1 MAVYVQYQPA
11 VFLYTGLLY
20 NDGMI
25 IKVRKWLYYKK
36 KAMWRRSRILFP
48 SPAEVRF
55 VEIMGGRVLTIKRI
69 KRKPNGF
76 YLTFFVS
83 MGRTLR
89 REMVEREVQ
98 VGAYYVDF
106 GFITGAGQQAIE
118 IDGQDFHMDVVK
130 EQERDEYLA
139 RYGWRVLHIQAVDLY
154 RNPENVK
161 RRVVDFLAN

>member
-1 MAVYVQYQPA
+1 MQ
-11 VFLYTGLLY
+11 
-20 NDGMI
+20 
-25 IKVRKWLYYKK
+25 
-36 KAMWRRSRILFP
+36 
-48 SPAEVRF
+48 
-55 VEIMGGRVLTIKRI
+55 IMGGRVLTIDRI
-69 KRKPNGF
+69 KRKQTGF
-76 YLTFFVS
+76 PLTFFIS

-154 RNPENVK
+154 RKPDAVRK
-161 RRVVDFLAN
+161 RVVDFLAN